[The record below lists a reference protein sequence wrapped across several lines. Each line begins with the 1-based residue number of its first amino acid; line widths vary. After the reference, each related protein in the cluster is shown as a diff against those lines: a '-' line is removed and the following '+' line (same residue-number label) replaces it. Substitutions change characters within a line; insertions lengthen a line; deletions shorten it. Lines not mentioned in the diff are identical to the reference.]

1 WHGVF
6 GGCYLPH
13 LRRAVKGALLEAE
26 RSLVDAG
33 AVPEVAWTRE
43 DGNGDGHAEVFVRT
57 RALAA
62 TVAPDA
68 GGMVTEL
75 GYYPAGL
82 DVADVLT
89 RRPEAYHDQVRARA
103 DADAAG
109 AARTI
114 HDTAASKEAGL
125 DALLAYDTFRRGL
138 LIDGIFDD
146 SPAPMH

>member
-43 DGNGDGHAEVFVRT
+43 DGNGDGHTEVFVRT
-57 RALAA
+57 RALAV

-75 GYYPAGL
+75 GYHPAGL
-82 DVADVLT
+82 GVAGVLA
-89 RRPEAYHDQVRARA
+89 PPPGAH
-103 DADAAG
+103 AAPGLG
-109 AARTI
+109 AAR
-114 HDTAASKEAGL
+114 
-125 DALLAYDTFRRGL
+125 R
-138 LIDGIFDD
+138 
-146 SPAPMH
+146 PARP